1 MRNEKHNRMERSLV
15 SQLRRGRISRRQF
28 MNRMVYGGLALAGA
42 SVALSSC
49 TTEPTEAPPAP
60 TAAPP
65 EEAAPEEAP
74 PTEAPPEEAAPTEAP
89 PEEAPPEEAEG
100 RILTPTFYSWQ
111 PDLHPYIPEVWG
123 DKIDFQIA
131 PVEGFGIERFV
142 AESRDKMST
151 WDLYSGM
158 TPFVEMKSLIK
169 AGVIEPWDPYI
180 PKEVMDDILPS
191 IKEECSVDGK
201 LYCWPFLLDIIG
213 QAWNSGLATDAGLDG
228 EHAPVDWAEW
238 ADSGAKVID
247 SGAADFG
254 VTFDAHGW
262 RSLAPITHSI
272 SSDVYEGPEGRFK
285 FTSDEAVQALEL
297 MKEFF
302 ELSHPDV
309 LLEGASD
316 GGVNGTPDE
325 VAFAVQRVAYY
336 IKYQNAPARMA
347 ALWPDPGLMR
357 LGKLPTFAGGE
368 GSSVFWDTGCA
379 LFTYGQNKE
388 ECAEYLT
395 DLTYN
400 SRIWEESIAGS
411 EATHPMHVPPYASLY
426 KKWKEEDPEWIQ
438 DQGWVWPLR
447 ESLDTAVAIKNHEYG
462 LSQFQIGKPY
472 WEKYITGEES
482 DPKVALQE
490 AYDAV
495 TDEIEKIG

>member
-1 MRNEKHNRMERSLV
+1 VVVPDE
-15 SQLRRGRISRRQF
+15 
-28 MNRMVYGGLALAGA
+28 AG
-42 SVALSSC
+42 
-49 TTEPTEAPPAP
+49 
-60 TAAPP
+60 
-65 EEAAPEEAP
+65 
-74 PTEAPPEEAAPTEAP
+74 
-89 PEEAPPEEAEG
+89 G
-100 RILTPTFYSWQ
+100 RILTPTYYSWW
-111 PDLHPYIPEVWG
+111 PDLHPALKEVWA

-142 AESRDKMST
+142 AEARDKMST
-151 WDLYSGM
+151 WDVYGGM

-180 PKEVMDDILPS
+180 SQDVLDDMIPACRD
-191 IKEECSVDGK
+191 ECSVDGK
-201 LYCWPFLLDIIG
+201 LYCWPFVIDIIC
-213 QAWNSGLATDAGLDG
+213 QAWNAGMAADAGLDPDY
-228 EHAPVDWAEW
+228 APANWDEW
-238 ADSGAKVID
+238 MDSGKAVID
-247 SGAADFG
+247 TGAAEFG

-285 FTSDEAVQALEL
+285 FTSDEAVEALML

-325 VAFAVQRVAYY
+325 VAFAVQRTCYY

-347 ALWPDPGLMR
+347 ALWPDPSQLR
-357 LGKLPTFAGGE
+357 LGKLPRQAGGE
-368 GSSVFWDTGCA
+368 GSSVFWDTGVA
-379 LFTYGQNKE
+379 LFTYGQNKQE
-388 ECAEYLT
+388 AADYIT
-395 DLTYN
+395 DLTYDAKV
-400 SRIWEESIAGS
+400 WMQSIAGS
-411 EATHPMHVPPYASLY
+411 EATHPMHIPPYESLY
-426 KKWKEEDPEWIQ
+426 KKWQEENPDWIQ
-438 DQGWVWPLR
+438 DQGWIWPLR
-447 ESLDTAVAIKNHEYG
+447 DSLDSAVAIKNHEYG
-462 LSQFQIGKPY
+462 LTQFQIGKPY

-495 TDEIEKIG
+495 TAEIEKTGGES

>member
-1 MRNEKHNRMERSLV
+1 MAM
-15 SQLRRGRISRRQF
+15 
-28 MNRMVYGGLALAGA
+28 
-42 SVALSSC
+42 SSC
-49 TTEPTEAPPAP
+49 APEATEAPAATKAP
-60 TAAPP
+60 
-65 EEAAPEEAP
+65 
-74 PTEAPPEEAAPTEAP
+74 EAAPTEAP
-89 PEEAPPEEAEG
+89 PEEEAPEPEEEAPEPEEEMPEPEEEG
-100 RILTPTFYSWQ
+100 RILTPTYYSWW
-111 PDLHPYIPEVWG
+111 PDLHPALREVWA
-123 DKIDFQIA
+123 DRVDFQIA

-142 AESRDKMST
+142 AEARDKMST
-151 WDLYSGM
+151 WDLYGGM

-180 PKEVMDDILPS
+180 PKEVLDDIIPS
-191 IKEECSVDGK
+191 IRDECSVDGK
-201 LYCWPFLLDIIG
+201 LYCWPFVLDIIC
-213 QAWNSGLATDAGLDG
+213 QAWNTQMATDAGLDP
-228 EHAPVDWAEW
+228 EYAPATWDEW
-238 ADSGAKVID
+238 MDSGKSVID
-247 SGAADFG
+247 SGAAEFG

-285 FTSDEAVQALEL
+285 FTSDEAVEALEY

-302 ELSHPDV
+302 ALSHPDV

-347 ALWPDPGLMR
+347 ALWPDPSQLR
-357 LGKLPTFAGGE
+357 LSKLPAAAGGE
-368 GSSVFWDTGCA
+368 GSSVFWDTGVA
-379 LFTYGQNKE
+379 LFTHGQNKE
-388 ECAEYLT
+388 EAAEYITALSY
-395 DLTYN
+395 DAKV
-400 SRIWEESIAGS
+400 WEQSIAGS
-411 EATHPMHVPPYASLY
+411 EATHPMHIPPYKSLY
-426 KKWKEEDPEWIQ
+426 DQWETENPEWIQ
-438 DQGWVWPLR
+438 DQGWIWPLR
-447 ESLDTAVAIKNHEYG
+447 EALDTAVAIKNHEFG

-495 TDEIEKIG
+495 TAEIEKVGGES